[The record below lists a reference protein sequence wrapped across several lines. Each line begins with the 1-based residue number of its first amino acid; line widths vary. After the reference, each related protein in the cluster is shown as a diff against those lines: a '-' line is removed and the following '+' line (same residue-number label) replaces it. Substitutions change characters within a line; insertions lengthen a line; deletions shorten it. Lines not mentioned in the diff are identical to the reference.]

1 MTCKQ
6 FQTRPRW
13 TGCVATDR
21 QTERGR
27 FGRTDG
33 QIDGR
38 GRIGK
43 IQGGTDRTDGRSA
56 CSCGYVAG
64 SYNSLG
70 SRARDLP
77 TRASNTHLRRR
88 TQTTNSRTRMYM
100 SSLGVCKSGCI
111 SFGDLVFG
119 PPILATCI
127 KEANAHRHTRED
139 VHTHTK
145 ISTRA
150 GIFPAW
156 LNGFFCLSRFGT
168 HRPHT
173 QKNIHARGTLPGV
186 VEWEG
191 RAPCREMSHSR

>member
-1 MTCKQ
+1 MILTCKQ

-56 CSCGYVAG
+56 CSYGYVAG

-139 VHTHTK
+139 VHTHTQ
-145 ISTRA
+145 S
-150 GIFPAW
+150 
-156 LNGFFCLSRFGT
+156 
-168 HRPHT
+168 
-173 QKNIHARGTLPGV
+173 IHARGNLPGV
-186 VEWEG
+186 VEWFLLLVTVWDAPSTHTKKHP
-191 RAPCREMSHSR
+191 RARDSSRRG